1 MNREQYDQMT
11 RQETEEYNQMLD
23 ERNKLRDRGGRE
35 EEPFVLP
42 RSIAD
47 IPKQPIDGVNQYTF
61 VGIAR
66 ELAAS
71 LIRGAEDNVAEAQDL
86 LDRIKVLGEEIHKH
100 VTEHAQLLDDASA
113 RTKAYGERVLE
124 AHREYLNG
132 GSHENPSP

>member
-47 IPKQPIDGVNQYTF
+47 IPKPPNQYAF
-61 VGIAR
+61 VDIAKQ
-66 ELAAS
+66 LVSS

-86 LDRIKVLGEEIHKH
+86 LDRIQVLGEEIHKH